1 MVVKQAKD
9 THHGSPIPCATDAI
23 LVPREP
29 ALRLR
34 EASLPPSWPSAPSAH
49 LLGLRGGAIPASTV
63 LTVGGTRG
71 LHSGDRVPFIS
82 LLTAVASRLE
92 AQVASGVRAPR
103 G

>member
-1 MVVKQAKD
+1 MVVKEAKN

-23 LVPREP
+23 LVPYEP

-49 LLGLRGGAIPASTV
+49 LLGLGGGAIPASTV
-63 LTVGGTRG
+63 LTVGRTGG
-71 LHSGDRVPFIS
+71 LYGGDGVPSI
-82 LLTAVASRLE
+82 LLSTAVASGLE
-92 AQVASGVRAPR
+92 AHVASGVRTPR